1 MATPTVHPKP
11 TAKLMTVT
19 PKLASEWL
27 GKNRKNR
34 NLRPALV
41 SRYARDMKA
50 GRWEVTGEAVKF
62 NTDGNL
68 TDGQHRLA
76 AILQSGTAVDLF
88 VVHNLNGHSQ
98 DVMDTGT
105 RRSAQDMLL
114 LNGKRNTAVLASAV
128 RLCLNWQVGN
138 LKTSASFPSFS
149 PTHSEV
155 LDFAESDPRIQWA
168 ADRARHFYTAGLR
181 SLKPSVMAFCLWL
194 MADEDASAANT
205 FFQSM
210 ADMTT
215 DGPGDPRYAL
225 LRRLHTMRDE
235 KVTQVFQA
243 TAVLKAWQAWRKGE
257 KLQRIQASGHGKPSS
272 FPIQP

>member
-1 MATPTVHPKP
+1 MTTNTVHPKP
-11 TAKLMTVT
+11 TARLMTVT

-50 GRWEVTGEAVKF
+50 GRWEVTGESVKF
-62 NTDGNL
+62 NTDGHL

-76 AILQSGTAVDLF
+76 AILQANTSVDLF
-88 VVHNLNGHSQ
+88 VVRDLNGHSQ
-98 DVMDTGT
+98 DFMDTGA
-105 RRSAQDMLL
+105 RRTTADMLK
-114 LNGKRNTAVLASAV
+114 LNGKQNATELAAAV
-128 RLCLNWQVGN
+128 RFAMNWQAGN
-138 LKTSASFPSFS
+138 IKTSASTLTLT
-149 PTHSEV
+149 PTHSETLAFV
-155 LDFAESDPRIQWA
+155 GTDARIEWA
-168 ADRARHFYTAGLR
+168 ATRARHFYDNGLR
-181 SLKPSVMAFCLWL
+181 SIKPSVLAFCLWI

-225 LRRLHTMRDE
+225 LRRLHSMKDE
-235 KVTQVFQA
+235 KATQVFQA

-257 KLQRIQASGHGKPSS
+257 KLSKVNAAGHGKPTP
-272 FPIQP
+272 FPVQP